1 MRLLGEAHVE
11 NEGFNDKYTNL
22 VQEQLDMRQQ
32 INECENI
39 VRLWDKE
46 MGLAKSTESRAKD
59 QAMTQQDAVSK
70 KRTNAG

>member
-39 VRLWDKE
+39 VRLWNKE

-59 QAMTQQDAVSK
+59 
-70 KRTNAG
+70 